1 MYTSILLA
9 IDLEHESS
17 WQKAL
22 PTAVELCRSFS
33 AKLSV
38 ITVVPDFGMS
48 VVAQQFPTGFEKKAV
63 AATEKRLNDL
73 LTQELTGGVDASS
86 LVAVGS
92 VYREVLAA
100 ADRISADLIVL
111 AAHRP
116 ELKDYLLGPN
126 AARVVRHFNG
136 SVMVVRS

>member
-1 MYTSILLA
+1 MTNSVLCAVDISNRNEDVSVLKRA
-9 IDLEHESS
+9 A
-17 WQKAL
+17 QMAAL
-22 PTAVELCRSFS
+22 DGAQLD
-33 AKLSV
+33 V